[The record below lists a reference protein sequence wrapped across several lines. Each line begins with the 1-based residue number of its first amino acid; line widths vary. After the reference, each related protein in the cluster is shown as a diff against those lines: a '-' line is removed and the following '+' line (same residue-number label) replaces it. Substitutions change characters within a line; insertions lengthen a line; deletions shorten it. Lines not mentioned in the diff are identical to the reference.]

1 MMAYIAAFGFQ
12 SLRAVKYVS
21 DNINQYKQCLKK

>member
-1 MMAYIAAFGFQ
+1 MMDCFATFGLQ

-21 DNINQYKQCLKK
+21 DNINQYEYV